1 MVIRTHLRE
10 TCETAGVVVGWLG
23 GGGGGGGSRRRYRGV
38 EVRIYVMVFA
48 ATLWG
53 VKRDTEERRWRSR
66 WVVLTR
72 FSVATGAPTD
82 RLTHCDVAPVTAYGP
97 DPTPG
102 HTDPSM
108 VVLLPSPLSLNPP

>member
-10 TCETAGVVVGWLG
+10 TCETAGVVG
-23 GGGGGGGSRRRYRGV
+23 GGGGRRTRYRSV

-48 ATLWG
+48 TTLWG

-72 FSVATGAPTD
+72 FSAATGAPTD

-97 DPTPG
+97 DPTPSY
-102 HTDPSM
+102 TDPSIFIFC
-108 VVLLPSPLSLNPP
+108 PCLSLKSHTLLTKNE